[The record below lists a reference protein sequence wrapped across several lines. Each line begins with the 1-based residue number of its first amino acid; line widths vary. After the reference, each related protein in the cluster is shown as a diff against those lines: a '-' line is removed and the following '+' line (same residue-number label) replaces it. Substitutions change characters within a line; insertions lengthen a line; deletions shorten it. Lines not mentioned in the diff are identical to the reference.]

1 MDAGKARSRSR
12 LRFRALEPLTH
23 FARGSSEAWQNEG
36 SSRKRVD
43 AAILGVR
50 RWFGPAREL
59 YVRVGWG
66 LLPVCT
72 FARALL
78 LGIRRPSGRRTSRS
92 CAVQFGPK
100 ALQAGLVCRLV

>member
-59 YVRVGWG
+59 YVRVGWSFAAIV
-66 LLPVCT
+66 LCT
-72 FARALL
+72 FARAAC
-78 LGIRRPSGRRTSRS
+78 GISAGPWAGAMAGRRS
-92 CAVQFGPK
+92 
-100 ALQAGLVCRLV
+100 

>member
-43 AAILGVR
+43 PAILGVR

-59 YVRVGWG
+59 CVRVGWG
-66 LLPVCT
+66 FAVCT
-72 FARALL
+72 FARHSSAAAAE
-78 LGIRRPSGRRTSRS
+78 G
-92 CAVQFGPK
+92 
-100 ALQAGLVCRLV
+100 

>member
-12 LRFRALEPLTH
+12 LRKSALEPLTH

-72 FARALL
+72 FARAASGHPQA
-78 LGIRRPSGRRTSRS
+78 LGPAQEPVLRGAIWPQGTP
-92 CAVQFGPK
+92 G
-100 ALQAGLVCRLV
+100 GLSLFVG

>member
-23 FARGSSEAWQNEG
+23 FARVRQRGLGKMRAGAGKQGEP
-36 SSRKRVD
+36 
-43 AAILGVR
+43 AILGVR
-50 RWFGPAREL
+50 RRLGPAREL

-72 FARALL
+72 FARAASGHPQA
-78 LGIRRPSGRRTSRS
+78 LGP
-92 CAVQFGPK
+92 A
-100 ALQAGLVCRLV
+100 